1 MTATRGKGATK
12 ATRTEEASGEQLK
25 SKSRLQGGVAKSKDA
40 AKTPDRDAKKKK
52 KGFLGGLFGK
62 KGKKP
67 KEKMNWG
74 DPVFIS
80 KPNLKTWEICL
91 VEVPVHG

>member
-67 KEKMNWG
+67 KEKMTTPTKG
-74 DPVFIS
+74 RRGS
-80 KPNLKTWEICL
+80 KQDLNTQGSI
-91 VEVPVHG
+91 